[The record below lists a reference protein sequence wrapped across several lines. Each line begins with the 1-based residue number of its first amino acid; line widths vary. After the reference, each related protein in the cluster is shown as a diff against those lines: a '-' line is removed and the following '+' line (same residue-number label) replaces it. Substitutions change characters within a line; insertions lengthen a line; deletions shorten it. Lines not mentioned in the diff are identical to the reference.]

1 MKKIDNENIVEI
13 KYNGTVGRE
22 VEEFQKESYIP
33 RSVTIDVYLHVY
45 SPDNTERVTRVVSHI
60 LPIYDLFTDETI
72 RNWIYFKQGVITDL
86 SVMDAITGTITENV
100 CQAFRDVYQNL
111 GFEVD
116 HIIVDLINEGD
127 EEEDEEIGPNIKF

>member
-45 SPDNTERVTRVVSHI
+45 SPNNTERVTRVVSHI
-60 LPIYDLFTDETI
+60 LPIYDLFTNETI
-72 RNWIYFKQGVITDL
+72 RNWIFSKQGVITDL
-86 SVMDAITGTITENV
+86 SVMDAITGNITENV
-100 CQAFRDVYQNL
+100 CQAFRDVYQLL

-116 HIIVDLINEGD
+116 NVIVDLIADGD